1 MMKKEKDL
9 LICPRCFTVHK
20 KLPLSK
26 RHEARCQ
33 RCNEV
38 LLRGCDT
45 LEWRVLALSISA
57 LIFLGL
63 ALAFPLVDID
73 LGGVS
78 SSLNMIDAISKLWG
92 DGYLFIAIFAL
103 FVLVLF
109 PLLLMGTLLIVSIAM
124 ILRRKR
130 LARNL
135 LILATTLSHWS
146 MLDIFFVSI
155 LVALVKIYEYA
166 QIRFDIAFLALALFV
181 FIEIYLTRYIKLE
194 WYWERWERL

>member
-1 MMKKEKDL
+1 M
-9 LICPRCFTVHK
+9 HK

-45 LEWRVLALSISA
+45 LEWRVLALSASA

-73 LGGVS
+73 LGGVN
-78 SSLNMIDAISKLWG
+78 SSLNMIDAIGKLWE

-109 PLLLMGTLLIVSIAM
+109 PLLLMGMLLMVSVAM
-124 ILRRKR
+124 IFGRKR

-166 QIRFDIAFLALALFV
+166 QIRFDTAFLALALFV
-181 FIEIYLTRYIKLE
+181 LIEIYLTRYIKLE